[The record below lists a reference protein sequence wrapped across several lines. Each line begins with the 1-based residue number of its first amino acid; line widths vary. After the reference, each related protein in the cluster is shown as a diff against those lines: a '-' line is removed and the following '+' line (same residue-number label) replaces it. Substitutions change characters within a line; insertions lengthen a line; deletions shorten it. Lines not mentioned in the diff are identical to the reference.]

1 MKVSPYH
8 EERDMGQGPK
18 RIVIDLARAHV
29 IFAMIALLLGFFT
42 SAASGV
48 LATANHVVPPI
59 AQQALQPAV
68 ARLEAAD
75 IRLEASIAKVERDG
89 EVRDQQ
95 NMSDLKDQM
104 RALQEQLRESTRVTS
119 EFLLQMAR
127 ERQR

>member
-1 MKVSPYH
+1 M
-8 EERDMGQGPK
+8 
-18 RIVIDLARAHV
+18 IIDLERAHV
-29 IFAMIALLLGFFT
+29 FLGVCGLLLGFFA

-59 AQQALQPAV
+59 AQIALKPTV
-68 ARLEAAD
+68 DRLEAAD
-75 IRLEASIAKVERDG
+75 IRLEATIAKVERDG

-95 NMSDLKDQM
+95 NMADLREQM
-104 RALQEQLRESTRVTS
+104 RSLEGQLREASRVTS